1 MGPSLVQNMELA
13 GIEPASE
20 DSSTTVSSIT
30 VRIHSF
36 PQQTAY
42 ERADCFSSFISL
54 RLPQSLGNRVPRM
67 DEAGK
72 LKLRETQGRLPP
84 LGS

>member
-20 DSSTTVSSIT
+20 GSSTTVSSIT

-42 ERADCFSSFISL
+42 ERAVHFSSFINL
-54 RLPQSLGNRVPRM
+54 RLPQSLSNRVPRM
-67 DEAGK
+67 DEAGE